1 MRNLLTSMPCS
12 WLFSGKTRFQFQIGL
27 ALVLLTFFTTLDKRT
42 FAQVPP
48 TAPQPPATAPQL
60 PVNNAPQPPAIAPQ
74 PPVNNA
80 PPQLINLLSQIDAA
94 ASQHN
99 VEGVMRFYSPNF
111 THSDGLTRQSMAQ
124 ALTQLWQRYP
134 QLKYQTTVQSWQPQ
148 GNAIV
153 AETITNITGAQPGDR
168 NMVFDATIKSR
179 QRYEDGKIVQQE
191 ILSELT
197 QLRAGDKPPTVQVKL
212 PEQVTTGQQ
221 YNFDAIV
228 QEPLGEDYLLGAV
241 IEEPIKPENYLNPSR
256 VDLELLTSGGLFKI
270 GRAPTVPNNQWI
282 SAILIRGDGMTM
294 VTVRQNV
301 AGQRPAASTP
311 TLRNQNLGVQPS
323 TQRGR
328 GAELPRGRG
337 AEEKL

>member
-1 MRNLLTSMPCS
+1 MRNLPTSVPYLCR
-12 WLFSGKTRFQFQIGL
+12 LSGKTLFQPQMWL
-27 ALVLLTFFTTLDKRT
+27 ALVVLTLSLTILEKRT
-42 FAQVPP
+42 FAQVPAP
-48 TAPQPPATAPQL
+48 APQPPATAPQP
-60 PVNNAPQPPAIAPQ
+60 PVNNAPQPPATAPQ

-94 ASQHN
+94 ATQRN

-134 QLKYQTTVQSWQPQ
+134 QLKYQTSVQSWQPQ

-153 AETITNITGAQPGDR
+153 AETITNITSAQPQNL

-191 ILSELT
+191 ILSERT
-197 QLRAGDKPPTVQVKL
+197 QLRSGDKPPTVQVKL
-212 PEQVTTGQQ
+212 PEQVKTGQQ

-228 QEPLGEDYLLGAV
+228 QEPLGEEYLLGAV

-256 VDLELLTSGGLFKI
+256 VDLELLSSGGLFKV
-270 GRAPTVPNNQWI
+270 GRAPNQPNNQWI
-282 SAILIRGDGMTM
+282 SAVLIRGDGMTM
-294 VTVRQNV
+294 VTQRLNV
-301 AGQRPAASTP
+301 AGQRPAASKP
-311 TLRNQNLGVQPS
+311 TVRNQNLGVQPRREQGGNAIQNPS
-323 TQRGR
+323 S
-328 GAELPRGRG
+328 P
-337 AEEKL
+337 